1 MRYFL
6 ELSYEGT
13 NYSGFQ
19 IQDGQATIQSELTKA
34 LETLFRIGFELTGS
48 SRTDA
53 GVHALQNYFH
63 VDTALELTSKHQ
75 YNLNA
80 ILPKDIALT
89 GIYRVT
95 NEAHCRF
102 DAISRSYKYVIYK
115 QKDPFMVNRG
125 WLYPFPLNME
135 LLHRMAEILKDYDDF
150 SSFSKR
156 NTQVKTF
163 ICSIGTS
170 TWEMKEDGSLIYHI
184 SANRFLR
191 GMIRGIVGTMV
202 RIARMDISVQ
212 EGEAMFR
219 GVIEAKDCTKAD
231 FSTPAKGLYLETV
244 MYPEGMLQVIEDGN
258 V

>member
-34 LETLFRIGFELTGS
+34 LEVLFRQSFELTGS

-63 VDTALELTSKHQ
+63 LDTELELIPKHQ

-89 GIYRVT
+89 GIYRVA

-102 DAISRSYKYVIYK
+102 DAISRRYKYVIYK

-125 WLYPFPLNME
+125 WLYPFPLNLG
-135 LLHRMAEILKDYDDF
+135 LLYRLAEVLKEYEDF

-156 NTQVKTF
+156 NTQVRTF
-163 ICSIGTS
+163 ICAIKASYWEEGDHGT
-170 TWEMKEDGSLIYHI
+170 LVYRI

-202 RIARMDISVQ
+202 KIARMDLTIQ
-212 EGEAMFR
+212 EGELMFR
-219 GVIEAKDCTKAD
+219 GIIEAKDCTQAD
-231 FSTPAKGLYLETV
+231 FSTPAKGLFLERV
-244 MYPEGMLQVIEDGN
+244 MYPTGVLQLIQD
-258 V
+258 

>member
-34 LETLFRIGFELTGS
+34 LETLFRTSFELTGS
-48 SRTDA
+48 SRTDS

-63 VDTALELTSKHQ
+63 LDTDLVLMAKHQ

-89 GIYRVT
+89 GIYRVE

-125 WLYPFPLNME
+125 WLNPFPLNLD
-135 LLHRMAEILKDYDDF
+135 LLDRMAEVLKEYEDF

-170 TWEMKEDGSLIYHI
+170 YWERSENGTMIYHI
-184 SANRFLR
+184 TANRFLR

-202 RIARMDISVQ
+202 RIARMDLSMQ

-219 GVIEAKDCTKAD
+219 GVIEAKDCTQAD
-231 FSTPAKGLYLETV
+231 FSTPAKGLFLETV
-244 MYPEGMLQVIEDGN
+244 MYPEGLLHVIKD
-258 V
+258 